1 MRRANGSG
9 SIFKV
14 KDAKRRKP
22 WRVNV
27 TLGVVIN
34 EETGKARQRTASL
47 GYFATRAEA
56 EEALVNYNACPYD
69 LKTKADIW
77 LIVRII
83 FNSPVSESYFRY
95 VMQKVDNVFECID
108 NNTFKQTYNVKSFS
122 IVPIDYEF

>member
-14 KDAKRRKP
+14 KDAKRRKL

-69 LKTKADIW
+69 LKAKADAW

-83 FNSPVSESYFRY
+83 FNSL
-95 VMQKVDNVFECID
+95 I
-108 NNTFKQTYNVKSFS
+108 NNWLRW
-122 IVPIDYEF
+122 

>member
-34 EETGKARQRTASL
+34 
-47 GYFATRAEA
+47 
-56 EEALVNYNACPYD
+56 
-69 LKTKADIW
+69 ADVW